1 MVSDN
6 HVEVSH
12 VWHHYG
18 NAPDAG
24 WVLKD
29 IDMQIKPGEL
39 VGLLGPSGC
48 GKTTL
53 LRLIAGF
60 ERPIQGTISIDGRT
74 VANASQY
81 IPPERR
87 GVGMVFQDFA
97 LFPHLNAWD
106 NACFG
111 LKARK
116 DQHRVEWLLKL
127 LGLAELSS
135 RYPHELSG
143 GQKQRLALA
152 RALAPGTSLVLLD
165 EPFSSLDVA
174 VRLRLRSELSSVLQT
189 CNASG
194 VIVTHDPQEAIA
206 ICDRVAVMA
215 DGDIHQYGTPFDL
228 LEKPTTPF
236 VSKFVLQ
243 SNLLPIWKDGDN
255 YLTPL
260 GPVTVPYN
268 QCSSE
273 TTREVMVND
282 SAIKIE
288 KDPSGK
294 GEIQSREFHGQHWML
309 MVRYGEHTFRI
320 KHPLEHKVEAGDSC
334 RVMLKLNQK
343 GIFYPGA
350 IQGPLN

>member
-1 MVSDN
+1 MVSSH
-6 HVEVSH
+6 HVEVSN
-12 VWHHYG
+12 VWYHYG
-18 NAPDAG
+18 DSPDAG

-29 IDMQIKPGEL
+29 IDIQINPGEL

-60 ERPIQGTISIDGRT
+60 ERPIQGTITIDGRQ
-74 VANASQY
+74 VANGKQY

-87 GVGMVFQDFA
+87 GVGMVFQDFD

-111 LKARK
+111 LKRSQ
-116 DQHRVEWLLKL
+116 DQDRAEWLLKL
-127 LGLAELSS
+127 LGLGELRS

-174 VRLRLRSELSSVLQT
+174 VRLRLRSELSNVLQT

-194 VIVTHDPQEAIA
+194 IIVTHDPQEAIA

-215 DGDIHQYGTPFDL
+215 DGDIHQYGTPWDL
-228 LEKPTTPF
+228 LERPTTPF

-243 SNLLPIWKDGDN
+243 SNLLPIWKDGDS
-255 YLTPL
+255 YLTPV
-260 GPVTVPYN
+260 GPVSIPN
-268 QCSSE
+268 HLLASE
-273 TTREVMVND
+273 TKKEVMVDEN
-282 SAIKIE
+282 ALQIE
-288 KDPSGK
+288 EDPSGK
-294 GEIQSREFHGQHWML
+294 GEIQSREFHGHHWML
-309 MVRYGEHTFRI
+309 MVKYGGHTFRI
-320 KHPLEHKVEAGDSC
+320 KHPLEKAVEAGDHC
-334 RVMLKLNQK
+334 NVMLRLNQK

-350 IQGPLN
+350 IQGLLN